1 MVLKRGRQDLE
12 QPGHQPDRPGGGSAK
27 MAQQIRIER
36 KPMSTRSQQA
46 KQDAQA
52 LDLRTPSGKKLP
64 Y

>member
-1 MVLKRGRQDLE
+1 
-12 QPGHQPDRPGGGSAK
+12 

-36 KPMSTRSQQA
+36 KTKPSATATRIR
-46 KQDAQA
+46 QDAA

>member
-1 MVLKRGRQDLE
+1 
-12 QPGHQPDRPGGGSAK
+12 

-36 KPMSTRSQQA
+36 KTASTHAQQI
-46 KQDAQA
+46 KQDASA

>member
-1 MVLKRGRQDLE
+1 
-12 QPGHQPDRPGGGSAK
+12 

-36 KPMSTRSQQA
+36 KAMTTRTQQA

>member
-1 MVLKRGRQDLE
+1 
-12 QPGHQPDRPGGGSAK
+12 

-36 KPMSTRSQQA
+36 KSMSTRSQQA

>member
-1 MVLKRGRQDLE
+1 
-12 QPGHQPDRPGGGSAK
+12 

-36 KPMSTRSQQA
+36 KTKPSAAATRIQ
-46 KQDAQA
+46 QDAA

>member
-1 MVLKRGRQDLE
+1 
-12 QPGHQPDRPGGGSAK
+12 

-36 KPMSTRSQQA
+36 KSVSASQQA
-46 KQDAQA
+46 RKDANSA